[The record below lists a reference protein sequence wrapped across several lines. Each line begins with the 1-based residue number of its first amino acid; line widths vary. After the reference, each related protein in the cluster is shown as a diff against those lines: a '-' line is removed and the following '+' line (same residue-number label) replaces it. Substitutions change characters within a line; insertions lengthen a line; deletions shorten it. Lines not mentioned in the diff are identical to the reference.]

1 MSALAPTLEAFF
13 TERLARQRNASPNT
27 VAAYRD
33 TFCLLLRFAQQKTGK
48 TPASLS
54 MQDLDAPLVGAFLDY
69 LEAERRVSVA
79 TRNARLACLHSF
91 FHFASLRHPE
101 HAAVVQRVL
110 AIPAK
115 RTGRPL
121 VSYLDSA
128 EADALLAAPDLSTR
142 TGRRDRTL
150 IALALQAGLRVSEL
164 AGLRRQDVSFGKGAH
179 VHCTGKGRKER
190 CTPLT
195 SQSSALLRDW
205 MDESGGGAEGP
216 LFPGPSGKA
225 LSRDAVAKVVARHVA
240 KAGEICPSILAKK
253 TGPHT
258 LRHTCAMRLLEA
270 GVDVSV
276 IALWLGH
283 ESVRTTDIYQHAN
296 MALKERA
303 LASTA
308 QGRPVAR
315 RRYKPPDS
323 LLAFL
328 ESL

>member
-1 MSALAPTLEAFF
+1 M
-13 TERLARQRNASPNT
+13 
-27 VAAYRD
+27 
-33 TFCLLLRFAQQKTGK
+33 
-48 TPASLS
+48 
-54 MQDLDAPLVGAFLDY
+54 
-69 LEAERRVSVA
+69 
-79 TRNARLACLHSF
+79 
-91 FHFASLRHPE
+91 
-101 HAAVVQRVL
+101 
-110 AIPAK
+110 
-115 RTGRPL
+115 

-240 KAGEICPSILAKK
+240 KAGEIMPLDIGQKDGAAHP
-253 TGPHT
+253 TAY
-258 LRHTCAMRLLEA
+258 LRDA
-270 GVDVSV
+270 
-276 IALWLGH
+276 ALG
-283 ESVRTTDIYQHAN
+283 
-296 MALKERA
+296 
-303 LASTA
+303 
-308 QGRPVAR
+308 GR
-315 RRYKPPDS
+315 RRRFRDRPLARSRVSAYDRHLPTRQHGTEGTCPRVDGTRAACCSQTLQATRLTACVPGVPVIMPTTCLLRWPPSAAQRPAALDS
-323 LLAFL
+323 SA
-328 ESL
+328 